1 LNTIVHIGIIHSPG
15 GIICICVGTDGSVP
29 GFILCKYHITTANQH
44 QGKNRLFHKFL
55 FFKVST
61 NKNDSLNTTLMPTNG
76 YYSSVYKE
84 IFNISSRARRA
95 FEWIIYVV
103 NKNPLRRGDKYV
115 RRLGKKF
122 VFSLDGRLY
131 GFQRNGWLQ

>member
-1 LNTIVHIGIIHSPG
+1 
-15 GIICICVGTDGSVP
+15 
-29 GFILCKYHITTANQH
+29 
-44 QGKNRLFHKFL
+44 
-55 FFKVST
+55 
-61 NKNDSLNTTLMPTNG
+61 MPTNG

-84 IFNISSRARRA
+84 IFNISSRARRV